1 MLFICSLLIGAAM
14 LGAPSQGADTV
25 YVEDATHLIRPHY
38 QGLARRLAVSPAS
51 IPTTGNSFET
61 IRSGARY
68 SELLYSD
75 FRSAQNVI
83 ELELF
88 LFGRDPDGRQAR
100 DILFQRIRDGVEV
113 RYVHDNLGNFFDSAF
128 DGRPVFTGYY
138 DSLARGGFNLRNVS
152 PLWKV
157 DPTWAN
163 PHWRD
168 HRKIN
173 IIDKKVAYTGGMNI
187 TVGSISGWGDTMLR
201 ITGPAVQSL
210 RSIFLQNWNDLA
222 TRREDRDE
230 LALMASG
237 SAVSSDG
244 AVLQA
249 VADGPDQKAF
259 MVEEAMVWTL
269 DNAREYVW
277 FESPYFLPNRSLLKA
292 MKRAV
297 ERGVDVRLF
306 LPLVSDMTSFDPAY
320 RSSLKACLDIGV
332 RVFYRNPPFN
342 HSKTFLCD
350 DYIVSVGS
358 SNFDRLSLE
367 SLYEI
372 NVYIY
377 DEQTALAQKAYLLD
391 AMKDA
396 TEADLST
403 VKSWDFKERFSQFL
417 LGFISPF
424 L

>member
-1 MLFICSLLIGAAM
+1 MHFLCSLLIGAAL
-14 LGAPSQGADTV
+14 LGAPLQNADTV
-25 YVEDATHLIRPHY
+25 RVEDATSLIRTHY
-38 QGLARRLAVSPAS
+38 QGLARKLAVSPAA
-51 IPTTGNSFET
+51 IPTAGNRFET
-61 IRSGARY
+61 IRSGKRY

-75 FRSAQNVI
+75 FRAAQELI

-100 DILFQRIRDGVEV
+100 DILFGKIKEGVEV
-113 RYVHDNLGNFFDSAF
+113 RYVHDNFGNFFDSIF

-138 DSLARGGFNLRNVS
+138 DSLALGGFKLRNIS

-163 PHWRD
+163 PTWRD

-173 IIDKKVAYTGGMNI
+173 IIDKKIAYTGGMNI
-187 TVGSISGWGDTMLR
+187 TEGSISGWGDTMLR

-210 RSIFLQNWNDLA
+210 RGIFLLNWNDLA
-222 TRREDRDE
+222 LSKRDRDGQVLE
-230 LALMASG
+230 PAGPACSN
-237 SAVSSDG
+237 DG
-244 AVLQA
+244 AIIQA
-249 VADGPDQKAF
+249 LADGPDQKAF
-259 MVEEAMVWTL
+259 MVEEAMTWAL

-277 FESPYFLPNRSLLKA
+277 FETPYFLPNRSLLKA

-306 LPLVSDMTSFDPAY
+306 LPKVSDMVAFDPAY
-320 RSSLKACLDIGV
+320 RSSLKDCLDIGV

-350 DYIVSVGS
+350 DYILSVGS
-358 SNFDRLSLE
+358 SNIDKLSLE

-372 NVYIY
+372 NVLVY
-377 DEQTALAQKAYLLD
+377 DEPTALEQKAYLLD
-391 AMKDA
+391 ALEDS
-396 TEADLST
+396 TEADYST
-403 VKSWDFKERFSQFL
+403 VGSWDARERFLQFG
-417 LGFISPF
+417 LGIISPY